1 MLKKVFI
8 QCMFG
13 TPHPWIQ
20 PYLDHFGRLE
30 ESGWFMRIFTPN
42 QLDAPPNVE
51 VISMTVEEY
60 DRLMGQKCGVFA
72 GNYLKDG
79 VPAKLVSDH
88 YCAFGQIFQDYI
100 KDFDFWGITNFDV
113 VYGRLSKFV
122 SDLELAGCD
131 IWADEGSVA
140 INGIFSLFRNDPRIN
155 RLYEH
160 VDDWRHLFS
169 VHEPCGFD
177 EIRMTHAV
185 RKLAAAGDIRFG
197 HPDHFPLHS
206 YDRLVQHQPMPNLYF
221 ESDGALIERY
231 DDRVHFP
238 NEKGCFGREI
248 PLFHFS
254 RTKKWPV
261 AA

>member
-1 MLKKVFI
+1 MLTKVFL

-13 TPHPWIQ
+13 APHSWIQ
-20 PYLDHFGRLE
+20 PYLDHFARLE
-30 ESGWFMRIFTPN
+30 QFGWYMKIFTPN
-42 QLDAPPNVE
+42 ELKTPSNIE
-51 VISMTVEEY
+51 VVRMTVEEY
-60 DRLMGQKCGVFA
+60 DRLMGRQCGVVA

-100 KDFDFWGITNFDV
+100 KGFDYWAITNFDV
-113 VYGRLSKFV
+113 AYGRLSKFLPD
-122 SDLELAGCD
+122 SELEKYD

-140 INGIFSLFRNDPRIN
+140 INGIFTLFRNNPVIN

-160 VDDWRHLFS
+160 VDDWKHLFS
-169 VHEPCGFD
+169 VHEACGFD

-185 RKLAAAGDIRFG
+185 RRLAAAGEIRFG

-206 YDRLVQHQPMPNLYF
+206 YDRLVQHRPTPNLYF
-221 ESDGALIERY
+221 ESDGALIERFE
-231 DDRVHFP
+231 DGVCFP
-238 NEKGCFGREI
+238 NEKGHYGREI
-248 PLFHFS
+248 FLYHFS
-254 RTKKWPV
+254 RTKRWPI